1 MRFDNNNFRSL
12 NESINYVQNPHR
24 ELDEALEY
32 ADTLETVILSI
43 CEELEIDPDE
53 LVEMAVTAQRD
64 REVDRKLQKI
74 NRKMRKIEG
83 GSSVIVGKDIKPYKK
98 LEKQGNKLYNRYKR
112 EKLSKKLYG
121 RGGKVLKRKPDVSE

>member
-24 ELDEALEY
+24 KLDEALEY

-53 LVEMAVTAQRD
+53 LVEMAMTDARL
-64 REVDRKLQKI
+64 RELKKKRRAAGYHSRADHKI
-74 NRKMRKIEG
+74 RSRMEREYYSKNVYGKG
-83 GSSVIVGKDIKPYKK
+83 GKK
-98 LEKQGNKLYNRYKR
+98 LMRG
-112 EKLSKKLYG
+112 KKPVRISSYSEFD
-121 RGGKVLKRKPDVSE
+121 RGESS